1 MAKVAKGGKRSH
13 KDRPKRVRYR
23 TEKRWIPNKMKK
35 IRRHLKKYG
44 NKDKQATE
52 ALERIE
58 RGGNE
63 KSR

>member
-44 NKDKQATE
+44 DGDKQAVE
-52 ALERIE
+52 ALGRL
-58 RGGNE
+58 E
-63 KSR
+63 K